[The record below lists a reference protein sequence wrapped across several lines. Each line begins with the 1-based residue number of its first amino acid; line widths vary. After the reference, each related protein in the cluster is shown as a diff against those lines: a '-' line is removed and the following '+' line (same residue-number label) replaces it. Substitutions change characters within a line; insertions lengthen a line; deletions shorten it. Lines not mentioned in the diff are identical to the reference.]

1 MATPT
6 RTLSPAWPIHARL
19 TPEGGLE
26 LGGVDAA
33 ALARDAGTPV
43 YVLVE
48 DDLRERARAF
58 SEALAAHHDGPGE
71 ILFASKALPVT
82 AVYRLFAEEG
92 LSVDVASGGE
102 LHTAL
107 AAGVPAKRIHVHGN
121 AKSRAEL
128 RAAVAAGVG
137 TVIVDGFHDLERLLE
152 EADPARP
159 QAVLLRVT
167 PDVAGATHA
176 SISTGQ
182 RDSKFGFQIEEAPR
196 AIERAAAAPGVRLEG
211 LHVHI
216 GSQILDLD
224 PLRRAVA
231 ALAPLGDFPT
241 YNLGGGLGVAY
252 GEDEDPPSV
261 PDYVAAL
268 AATADA
274 ELGRGKRLLVEPG
287 RALVANAGVT
297 LYEVQTVKHGPRRWV
312 AADGGMSDNLRPML
326 YGARHEAEVVGR
338 FGGDTPCRLVGKHC
352 ESGDVIVGDVALDD
366 PRPGDL
372 IAVAGTGAYGHAM
385 ANNYNGVPRPPV
397 VFASGGRWRTVVR
410 RESYDDLLARD
421 LL

>member
-43 YVLVE
+43 YVLVQ

-176 SISTGQ
+176 AISTGQ
-182 RDSKFGFQIEEAPR
+182 RDSKFGF
-196 AIERAAAAPGVRLEG
+196 
-211 LHVHI
+211 
-216 GSQILDLD
+216 QILDLD

-274 ELGRGKRLLVEPG
+274 ELG

-372 IAVAGTGAYGHAM
+372 IA
-385 ANNYNGVPRPPV
+385 
-397 VFASGGRWRTVVR
+397 
-410 RESYDDLLARD
+410 
-421 LL
+421 